1 MARPPQQ
8 TGFQPLDREGLVQRV
23 ATLLSKAIVTGQL
36 APGARLSESVVARE
50 LGVSRA
56 PVREAARLLE
66 NSGLVTYHANRG
78 FFVRET
84 SAEAL
89 NDLYELRMVIEIAA
103 AQRVLRNGLTDTID
117 RLAAQIDT
125 LHEVAAAGAD
135 MLTQVEADMEFH
147 RLLCAG
153 SGNPK
158 FLHVFDQI
166 AAETEFSIMVIGRL
180 YDDPHKIAE
189 THEPIVTALR
199 RGDEVATREAIR
211 YHIGVAQDLV
221 TRQFRDIEAGT
232 TEG

>member
-1 MARPPQQ
+1 MAKSPQ
-8 TGFQPLDREGLVQRV
+8 TTSFQPLDREGLVQRV

-66 NSGLVTYHANRG
+66 NSGLVTYRANRG

-84 SAEAL
+84 STQAL
-89 NDLYELRMVIEIAA
+89 NDLYELRMVIETAA
-103 AQRVLRNGLTDTID
+103 AQRVLKHGLTETID
-117 RLAAQIDT
+117 RLSAQIDV
-125 LHEVAAAGAD
+125 LHEVAAQGAD

-158 FLHVFDQI
+158 FLHVFEQI

-180 YDDPHKIAE
+180 YDNPHKIAE
-189 THEPIVTALR
+189 THEPIVNAMR
-199 RGDEVATREAIR
+199 RGDEAATCDALR
-211 YHIGVAQDLV
+211 YHIGVAQKLV
-221 TRQFRDIEAGT
+221 TRQFRDL
-232 TEG
+232 TESSSGN